1 LRKKYAALHKGSIE
15 FLNKGEN
22 DFLMYSRSHEG
33 EKITVLLNFSKVEKR
48 VHISSIS
55 YKSKILFSTHGG
67 TMLTSGGLVLQ
78 GFEGIIFLN

>member
-1 LRKKYAALHKGSIE
+1 MHRGSIE
-15 FLNKGEN
+15 FLNKGED
-22 DFLMYSRSHEG
+22 DFLMYSRKHIG
-33 EKITVLLNFSKVEKR
+33 EEITVLLNFSKAEKK

-67 TMLTSGGLVLQ
+67 TMLTSDGLVLQ